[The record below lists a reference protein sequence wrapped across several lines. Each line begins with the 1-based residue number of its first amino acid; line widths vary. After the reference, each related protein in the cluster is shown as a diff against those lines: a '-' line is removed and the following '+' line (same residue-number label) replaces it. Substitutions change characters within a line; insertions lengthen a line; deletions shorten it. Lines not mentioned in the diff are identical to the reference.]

1 MLDGPEVLLPL
12 LAAAAGGGG
21 RAPLGFHQGVIETW
35 DETDNSNS
43 VRVQGNLFTDLK
55 VLTTSDTIMLGP
67 GDVVGIL
74 RFQTTYFVL
83 GRITAP
89 GAGDGLRIR
98 TATEPGVNS
107 TTSTSFVD
115 LGGPTIPDVYIGS
128 RRTCLVMASCQHQI
142 AGAVGDMAFQVSGA
156 SSIAPDHPSVN
167 WATYGTNDPGADFVA
182 QITAWTVLTAADGL
196 EPGLNTFSA
205 RYRYSTFGGGGVN
218 AAFAAR
224 TLVVFPL

>member
-1 MLDGPEVLLPL
+1 MFDGPEVLLPL

-21 RAPLGFHQGVIETW
+21 RSPLGFHQGVIEAW
-35 DETDNSNS
+35 DETDNTNT
-43 VRVQGNLFTDLK
+43 VRIQGNVFTDLK

-83 GRITAP
+83 GRISSP

-98 TATEPGVNS
+98 TATEPDVTS
-107 TTSTSFVD
+107 TSSTSFVD
-115 LGGPTIPDVYIGS
+115 LGGPTLSDVYIGS

-142 AGAVGDMAFQVSGA
+142 AGCAGDMAFEVSGA
-156 SSIAPDHPSVN
+156 STIAPEHTSVN
-167 WATYGTNDPGADFVA
+167 WATYGTNDPDWNHIA
-182 QITAWTVLTAADGL
+182 QITAWSVLTAADGL
-196 EPGLNTFSA
+196 QPGLNTFTA
-205 RYRYSTFGGGGVN
+205 RYKFSPFGPGTF
-218 AAFAAR
+218 AAFAVR